1 MSFVLET
8 ETVLRAK
15 RKNMKH
21 FSIVSINFMAFS
33 FHFYC
38 TLQKKGEMGK
48 YIRRALSPLIEMSV
62 ITLQFAY
69 RSYPSPPLSTC
80 PSISPSFLFVE
91 NMFPFFC
98 PLLHLLSS
106 LVPLCPTVS
115 FHLLPRS
122 LSLTIIIHTRCL
134 SLGSRFCFS
143 SVSLHPF
150 LTVSLCI
157 LYHKELSAGTD
168 Q

>member
-1 MSFVLET
+1 
-8 ETVLRAK
+8 
-15 RKNMKH
+15 
-21 FSIVSINFMAFS
+21 
-33 FHFYC
+33 
-38 TLQKKGEMGK
+38 MGK

-115 FHLLPRS
+115 FHLALCLSPSLFTLAVFLLAHASVFHQSLFIHFS
-122 LSLTIIIHTRCL
+122 LSHSVFCTTK
-134 SLGSRFCFS
+134 SLVLGQINKP
-143 SVSLHPF
+143 SVA
-150 LTVSLCI
+150 
-157 LYHKELSAGTD
+157 Y
-168 Q
+168 